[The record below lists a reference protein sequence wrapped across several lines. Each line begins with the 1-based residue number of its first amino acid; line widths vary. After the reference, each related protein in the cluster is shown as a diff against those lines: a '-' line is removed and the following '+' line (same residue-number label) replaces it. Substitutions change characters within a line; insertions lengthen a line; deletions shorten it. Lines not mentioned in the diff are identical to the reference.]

1 VELAAR
7 HDDTEEDFVLTAV
20 PMFKSVKAT
29 TMEMSATSSAYSAI
43 VAASSS
49 LTNAQHKST
58 TCRDTEIGRG

>member
-1 VELAAR
+1 
-7 HDDTEEDFVLTAV
+7 
-20 PMFKSVKAT
+20 
-29 TMEMSATSSAYSAI
+29 MEMSATSSAYSAI